1 MQTLVQLP
9 CREILPFSFQCQDE
23 KCRRAK
29 GGYMEVWGA
38 RKVDKL
44 DFGERSLRPFLKG
57 GGELGLWERK
67 LSLLSYWS
75 WSSPL
80 RTSKIPPVPGRT
92 RNFLIHPKPTDVS
105 DHKNIWLNLHIWQQ
119 KWPRGIEISW
129 GKGIFT
135 KIHSLPPPEFGGLC
149 FFGVCSLPHQTSLFC
164 WACRRTKSVL
174 QKVAAP
180 RDRDSSHLP
189 DLTIVT
195 SVAS

>member
-1 MQTLVQLP
+1 MVEESKFINTA
-9 CREILPFSFQCQDE
+9 I
-23 KCRRAK
+23 
-29 GGYMEVWGA
+29 
-38 RKVDKL
+38 
-44 DFGERSLRPFLKG
+44 
-57 GGELGLWERK
+57 
-67 LSLLSYWS
+67 WS
-75 WSSPL
+75 
-80 RTSKIPPVPGRT
+80 IPPIPGRT

-105 DHKNIWLNLHIWQQ
+105 DHKNIWLNLRIWQQ

-135 KIHSLPPPEFGGLC
+135 KIHSPSP
-149 FFGVCSLPHQTSLFC
+149 GVWGFMLFWCMFSSASNQSLFC

-195 SVAS
+195 SVATWILYVEQRFCFCFVLSCFLVCFY